1 MPYESIYGWTTS
13 GYTFADVAFNVLG
26 TTLYDELTDFS
37 AAGYAVGSNNWES
50 FDVIDTQGNVVYT
63 LPELNN
69 GDGITN
75 YEYAN
80 SYLACGHYSMWTSF
94 HYGVTNLETG
104 IFTEYDVVEPVDGTE
119 CMIVTADSGLKGLYE
134 RDELAFDCVYDEI
147 SFSDG
152 VFHLTRGAESKT
164 YEPA

>member
-1 MPYESIYGWTTS
+1 M
-13 GYTFADVAFNVLG
+13 
-26 TTLYDELTDFS
+26 
-37 AAGYAVGSNNWES
+37 
-50 FDVIDTQGNVVYT
+50 
-63 LPELNN
+63 
-69 GDGITN
+69 
-75 YEYAN
+75 
-80 SYLACGHYSMWTSF
+80 
-94 HYGVTNLETG
+94 ETG

-147 SFSDG
+147 SFSNG